1 MNKPLN
7 KPMKY
12 ALYAVGTLILLFVLG
27 LAGIAIFVN
36 PDDYK
41 PQISEIVKENT
52 GRTLTFGGKIG
63 LKLFPRIALD
73 LGETRL
79 SGPGGVGEFA
89 SVGHAKLDVA
99 WLPLLHGKMQV
110 DRIEIDGM
118 HVDLQRG
125 KDGKSNFDDLAKGN
139 GAKGE
144 AATTPPGAVSSG
156 RGAGEFDIGGIDI
169 RNSSVSYQDLK
180 AGSRIAID
188 GIALKTGRLKYGEH
202 TSFTLGFDADSG
214 SGKMRLDVASG
225 LLMKP
230 GSFSLDGMD
239 LKFSRGKISL
249 ESKGNAT
256 IDTAEKK
263 VSLGLATAIDDSH
276 VKSKVDVTGF
286 SKPAIHFDVRV
297 DKLDLDKYLQ
307 NQKAGS
313 SAGTSVPGASTPA
326 ASAPEKP
333 FDLSFLKNLDLNGKL
348 AIDSLVVHRLKLS
361 SLSTQVL
368 AKDGKLVLSPFAAN
382 LYQGKTSGSITV
394 DARKDLPS
402 FAVRDEL
409 AGISVAPL
417 LRDLTGKDML
427 EGKGNVSLDVNA
439 TGNLPGK
446 LKRSLGGKAALRFTD
461 GAIRGIDIAAMLRK
475 LKSGLSG
482 GGAANSSEKTDF
494 SDLSAS
500 FLIRQGVAHNS
511 DLDMKSPLL
520 RLGGEGDIDIG
531 ASSMNYLARISVVA
545 TLEGQGGADLSSL
558 KGITIPLRI
567 SGPFDSLKFTPDA
580 AALARGL
587 VKSKIEQKL
596 PGGAGGLLKGLFG
609 R

>member
-1 MNKPLN
+1 MN

-12 ALYAVGTLILLFVLG
+12 GLYAAGALVLLFFLA
-27 LAGIAIFVN
+27 LAGVAIFVN

-41 PQISEIVKENT
+41 PQISAIVKENT
-52 GRTLTFGGKIG
+52 GRTLAFEGKIG
-63 LKLFPRIALD
+63 LKLFPGIALD

-79 SGPGGVGEFA
+79 SGPGGKGEFA
-89 SVGHAKLDVA
+89 SVVHAKLDVA

-118 HVDLQRG
+118 HVDLQRD
-125 KDGKSNFDDLAKGN
+125 KDGKSNFDDLLKGKGGN
-139 GAKGE
+139 GQGGGGGDGGG
-144 AATTPPGAVSSG
+144 T
-156 RGAGEFDIGGIDI
+156 FDIGGIDI

-180 AGSRIAID
+180 AGSRISME
-188 GIALKTGRLKYGEH
+188 GIALKTGRLKFDEPTH
-202 TSFTLGFDADSG
+202 FTLGFDADAG
-214 SGKMRLDVASG
+214 SGKMRLDLSSG

-230 GSFSLDGMD
+230 GFFSLDGLD
-239 LKFSRGKISL
+239 LKFSRGKLAL
-249 ESKGNAT
+249 ESKGNAS
-256 IDTAEKK
+256 IDPANGKMDLD
-263 VSLGLATAIDDSH
+263 VATAIDDTH

-286 SKPAIHFDVRV
+286 SKPAIHFDVRA
-297 DKLDLDKYLQ
+297 DKLDLDRYVQ
-307 NQKAGS
+307 NGKAAAAAGPPS
-313 SAGTSVPGASTPA
+313 GTSSSPQ
-326 ASAPEKP
+326 KP
-333 FDLSFLKNLDLNGKL
+333 FDLSFLKNLDLDGKL
-348 AIDSLVVHRLKLS
+348 VVDSLVVHRLKLS
-361 SLSTQVL
+361 SLAMQVM
-368 AKDGKLVLSPFAAN
+368 AKEGRLDLSPFTAN
-382 LYQGKTSGSITV
+382 LYQGSTSGSITV
-394 DARKDLPS
+394 DARRDIPS
-402 FAVRDEL
+402 FSLRDNL
-409 AGISVAPL
+409 AGISVGPL
-417 LRDLTGKDML
+417 LQDLTGKDML
-427 EGKGNVSLDVNA
+427 EGRGNVSLDVDA

-482 GGAANSSEKTDF
+482 GGAENSSEKTDF
-494 SDLSAS
+494 SELSAS
-500 FLIRQGVAHNS
+500 FAIHDGIAHNS

-558 KGITIPLRI
+558 KGITVPLRI
-567 SGPFDSLKFTPDA
+567 TGPFDSLKFTPDA

-596 PGGAGGLLKGLFG
+596 PGAAGGLLKGLFG